1 MDPLCCWCGSLNQL
15 NNDFKPDQITYQICN
30 ALEFFILNFNF
41 PQMDEMEENFDQLH
55 SEHSHMMKLLEEE
68 RQKSQTVVQN
78 METHVQLQVLY
89 KLLYETKRKI
99 ISIDPLN

>member
-1 MDPLCCWCGSLNQL
+1 
-15 NNDFKPDQITYQICN
+15 
-30 ALEFFILNFNF
+30 
-41 PQMDEMEENFDQLH
+41 MDEMEENFDQLH